1 MKTYYLTVYSKKGEN
16 LLDETFEAKDD
27 QEAKDVG
34 TKKLE
39 EQDYQELT
47 HRCVS
52 PDGRLVLFHR

>member
-16 LLDETFEAKDD
+16 LLDENFEAKDD

-52 PDGRLVLFHR
+52 PDGRLVLFRR